1 MEQAQVGASAGRR
14 VAGAALLLAASQL
27 LSRLLGLARDMAI
40 AGFIG
45 RGHETGAYNAA
56 FQIPDL
62 MFHLLAG
69 GALSIAFIPLYQRAR
84 TRGGEAG
91 AEDFLATVLG
101 SITLLA
107 GLATVGLFVFAE
119 PLVALQFPNFTPADQ
134 ALTVRLTRIVLPAQL
149 AFIAGGV
156 LRGALMAEGRF
167 ASQALAPLISNLGI
181 IAVGVLGH
189 RRLGV
194 EAFAWGALLGAWAGS
209 FGSAWWEGRGRV
221 RVRFR
226 VALGAPDFRHY
237 LVVALPLMLGV
248 TLVTADEWYGRWFGG
263 VIGTAAIATLVFARR
278 IMQMPVG
285 LVGQAVATATLPS
298 FSKLVESGE
307 RAELGRVV
315 LTSLQASLAVSVLF
329 AAATAA
335 LAEPLV
341 RLVYVRG
348 AFSLADA
355 ALVTEALRIYC
366 LGIPGW
372 IVQTLAVRPFYAR
385 ADMWRPMW
393 IGTAVAL
400 AAIPVYLWLG
410 RALGITGL
418 ALAGGAAISANA
430 LVTLGL
436 ARALHGAPA
445 LLPLAAT
452 LLRSAAA
459 AAPAAA
465 AALFAARALAP
476 VAPAGTPGALLEC
489 LAGGLGFVAL
499 GAPLAFWLGDAPTRD
514 ALRRVARRLSRR

>member
-1 MEQAQVGASAGRR
+1 MSARAGAQIGF
-14 VAGAALLLAASQL
+14 AALLLAASQL
-27 LSRLLGLARDMAI
+27 LSRLLGLARDAAI
-40 AGFIG
+40 AAFIG
-45 RGHETGAYNAA
+45 RGAETGAYNAA

-84 TRGGEAG
+84 TQRGAAGGER
-91 AEDFLATVLG
+91 FLATVLG
-101 SITLLA
+101 TITVLA
-107 GLATVGLFVFAE
+107 VLATALLFVFAE
-119 PLVALQFPNFTPADQ
+119 PLVALQFPKFTAADQ

-167 ASQALAPLISNLGI
+167 ASQALAPLIYNLGI
-181 IAVGVLGH
+181 IAVGVAGH

-209 FGSAWWEGRGRV
+209 FGTALYEARGRV
-221 RVRFR
+221 RIGFR
-226 VALGAPDFRHY
+226 VALGDVDFRRY

-263 VIGTAAIATLVFARR
+263 VLGTSAIATLVFARR
-278 IMQMPVG
+278 IMQVPVG

-307 RAELGRVV
+307 REELARVV
-315 LTSLQASLAVSVLF
+315 LRSLQASLAVSVLF
-329 AAATAA
+329 AAGTAA

-341 RLVYVRG
+341 RVVYVRG
-348 AFSLADA
+348 AFTFADA

-385 ADMWRPMW
+385 AAMWTPMW
-393 IGTAVAL
+393 IGTGVAL
-400 AAIPVYLWLG
+400 AAIPLYLWLA
-410 RALGITGL
+410 RELGIAGL
-418 ALAGGAAISANA
+418 ALAGGVAISANA
-430 LVTLGL
+430 LVTVVV
-436 ARALHGAPA
+436 ARALHGAPRLWPLLGTLMRTLVCAAPSAA
-445 LLPLAAT
+445 LGWLVGDIAVVRAGFVGFAGALYELAVGGAVYAALALPLA
-452 LLRSAAA
+452 
-459 AAPAAA
+459 
-465 AALFAARALAP
+465 LA
-476 VAPAGTPGALLEC
+476 
-489 LAGGLGFVAL
+489 
-499 GAPLAFWLGDAPTRD
+499 LGDAPTRETLRR
-514 ALRRVARRLSRR
+514 ALRRILRRR

>member
-1 MEQAQVGASAGRR
+1 MSARAGAQIGL
-14 VAGAALLLAASQL
+14 AALLLAASQL

-40 AGFIG
+40 AGLIG
-45 RGHETGAYNAA
+45 RGAETGAYNAA

-84 TRGGEAG
+84 TQGGEAG
-91 AEDFLATVLG
+91 AERFLATVLG
-101 SITLLA
+101 AIGLLA
-107 GLATVGLFVFAE
+107 GLATVLLFAFAE
-119 PLVALQFPNFTPADQ
+119 PLVALQFPKFSAEDQ
-134 ALTVRLTRIVLPAQL
+134 ALTTRLTRIVLPAQV
-149 AFIAGGV
+149 AFIVGGV

-167 ASQALAPLISNLGI
+167 WSQALAPLVYNVGI

-194 EAFAWGALLGAWAGS
+194 EAFAWGALVGAWLGS
-209 FGSAWWEGRGRV
+209 FGSALFEARGRL
-221 RVRFR
+221 RIRYR
-226 VALGAPDFRHY
+226 LALGDGAFRRY

-263 VIGTAAIATLVFARR
+263 VLGSSAVATLVFGRR
-278 IMQMPVG
+278 IMQVPVG
-285 LVGQAVATATLPS
+285 LVGQAVATASLPS
-298 FSKLVESGE
+298 FSKLVESGQRE
-307 RAELGRVV
+307 ELARVV

-335 LAEPLV
+335 LADPLV
-341 RLVYVRG
+341 RVVYVRG

-355 ALVTEALRIYC
+355 APVAEALRIYS

-385 ADMWRPMW
+385 ADMWSPMW
-393 IGTAVAL
+393 VGTGVAL
-400 AAIPVYLWLG
+400 AAIPVYLALAH
-410 RALGITGL
+410 ALGIAGL

-430 LVTLGL
+430 LATLWL
-436 ARALHGAPA
+436 ARARHGAPA

-452 LLRSAAA
+452 LVRSLAA

-465 AALFAARALAP
+465 AAHLAAQAAARVLP
-476 VAPAGTPGALLEC
+476 GGTPGALLEC
-489 LAGGLGFVAL
+489 AAGGLAF
-499 GAPLAFWLGDAPTRD
+499 GAVGLPLAFWLGDAPMRD
-514 ALRRVARRLSRR
+514 ALRRVARCLRRR

>member
-1 MEQAQVGASAGRR
+1 MNARAGAQIGF
-14 VAGAALLLAASQL
+14 AALLLAASQL
-27 LSRLLGLARDMAI
+27 FSRLLGLARDMAI
-40 AGFIG
+40 AGLIG
-45 RGHETGAYNAA
+45 RGAETGAYNAA

-84 TRGGEAG
+84 TRGGEAA
-91 AEDFLATVLG
+91 AEHFLATVLG
-101 SITLLA
+101 TITLLA
-107 GLATVGLFVFAE
+107 VVATALLLIFAE
-119 PLVALQFPNFTPADQ
+119 PLVALQFPKFTPADQ
-134 ALTVRLTRIVLPAQL
+134 ALTTHLTRIVLPAQI

-167 ASQALAPLISNLGI
+167 ASQALTPLVYNAAI

-189 RRLGV
+189 RRFGV
-194 EAFAWGALLGAWAGS
+194 EGFAWGALLGAWAGNL
-209 FGSAWWEGRGRV
+209 GTALWEARGRI
-221 RVRFR
+221 RIGFR
-226 VALGAPDFRHY
+226 LALDGDFRRY

-263 VIGTAAIATLVFARR
+263 VLGTTAIATLVFARR
-278 IMQMPVG
+278 IMQVPVG

-298 FSKLVESGE
+298 FSKLVESGSRE
-307 RAELGRVV
+307 ELARVV
-315 LTSLQASLAVSVLF
+315 LQSLQASLAVSVLF
-329 AAATAA
+329 AAGTAA

-348 AFSLADA
+348 AFSLGDA
-355 ALVTEALRIYC
+355 ALVTEALRIFC

-385 ADMWRPMW
+385 ADMWSPMW
-393 IGTAVAL
+393 VGTGVAL

-410 RALGITGL
+410 HVLGIAGL

-430 LVTLGL
+430 LATLWL
-436 ARALHGAPA
+436 ARVRHGAPA
-445 LLPLAAT
+445 LVPLAVT
-452 LLRSAAA
+452 LVRSLAG

-465 AALFAARALAP
+465 AALVAARAVAPLAP
-476 VAPAGTPGALLEC
+476 GGTPGALLEC
-489 LAGGLGFVAL
+489 AAGGIAFAAVGL
-499 GAPLAFWLGDAPTRD
+499 PLAYWLGDAPTRA
-514 ALRRVARRLSRR
+514 ALRRVARRLRRR